1 MNLHFESYGRGQG
14 TPLVILH
21 GLFGSLDNWHTIS
34 RRLSERCEVLA
45 LDQRNHGQ
53 SAHSPEMNYP
63 IMAAD
68 VAEFIRARRL
78 KRANVLGH
86 SMGGK
91 TAMELALAHPELV
104 EKLIVVDIAPRA
116 YSPHH
121 GEIFRGLLGLNL
133 ADYQTRAQVGEA
145 LEPAIPDK
153 TVRQFLLKNVT
164 RDEHGSFRWKL
175 NLKDICANYG
185 RLSEALAERVFD
197 GPALVIRGGA
207 SRYIRE
213 EDTALIRRY
222 FPNVEM
228 RTLPAAG
235 HWVHAE
241 APEAFL
247 ELVTEFLG
255 DAVVK

>member
-1 MNLHFESYGRGQG
+1 MNLHFESYGNGHG
-14 TPLVILH
+14 APLVILH
-21 GLFGSLDNWHTIS
+21 GLFGSLDNWHSIS
-34 RRLSERCEVLA
+34 RRLSERLEVLA

-53 SAHSPEMNYP
+53 SPHSPEMNYP
-63 IMAAD
+63 IMAED
-68 VAEFIRARRL
+68 VAKFIRSRGL
-78 KRANVLGH
+78 ERANILGH

-91 TAMELALAHPELV
+91 TAMELALACPELV

-116 YSPHH
+116 YSPRH

-133 ADYQTRAQVGEA
+133 AEFQTRAQVGDA

-164 RDEHGSFRWKL
+164 RDAQGTFRWKL

-185 RLSEALAERVFD
+185 RLSEALEERVFN
-197 GPALVIRGGA
+197 GPTLVIRGGT

-213 EDTALIRRY
+213 EDAELIRRY
-222 FPNVEM
+222 FPKAQL
-228 RTLPAAG
+228 RTLPQAG

-247 ELVTEFLG
+247 ELVTGFLADG
-255 DAVVK
+255 VAK